1 MIHHQNTPATV
12 FATGTS
18 GTIGR
23 HLLDRVG
30 TISFT
35 DFCRDLY
42 LPSQL
47 DLADSTVVHL
57 GGVIGARAVESD
69 PSLAREVNVSKTVEF
84 ARLCIDKG
92 VKRFVYVSTAHVY
105 KPSDSPVNEER
116 ALEPSSEYASQKLL
130 AEQALSKLSNDFGF
144 DFVSLRLFSVLS
156 LDGKPDTLGARVA
169 RAIESGAPLFVPFA
183 ADCRDFL
190 SPRVYADLIMQ
201 IATKDS
207 VDHGVVNVGSGKA
220 LSVEEAVRRLLKS
233 TNAMDL
239 VIEFDSR
246 FSAIPQL
253 VADNLRLQQILGE
266 GTGELSFP
274 ERLKG

>member
-57 GGVIGARAVESD
+57 GGVIGARAVEND

-105 KPSDSPVNEER
+105 KPSDSPVNEKR

-169 RAIESGAPLFVPFA
+169 RAIES
-183 ADCRDFL
+183 RDFL

-233 TNAMDL
+233 TNTMDL

-266 GTGELSFP
+266 GAGELSFP